1 MNESSLS
8 YRISVLLMLVSRSPS
23 SFLKV
28 TKLVNYSALQSLV
41 LYVSLYWAFSL
52 PHYCNEA
59 NPVFSGLL
67 WGCSIK
73 ALNKKLN
80 SSTIFIES

>member
-1 MNESSLS
+1 MNESCLS
-8 YRISVLLMLVSRSPS
+8 YSISFLLTLVSCSPS

-28 TKLVNYSALQSLV
+28 TKLANYSVLQSLV
-41 LYVSLYWAFSL
+41 LYLSLSLAFSL

-59 NPVFSGLL
+59 NPLFSGLP

>member
-28 TKLVNYSALQSLV
+28 TKLVNYSVLQSLV
-41 LYVSLYWAFSL
+41 LYLSLSLAFSL

>member
-8 YRISVLLMLVSRSPS
+8 YSISFPLMLVSCSPF

-59 NPVFSGLL
+59 NLLFSGLL
-67 WGCSIK
+67 WGCNIK